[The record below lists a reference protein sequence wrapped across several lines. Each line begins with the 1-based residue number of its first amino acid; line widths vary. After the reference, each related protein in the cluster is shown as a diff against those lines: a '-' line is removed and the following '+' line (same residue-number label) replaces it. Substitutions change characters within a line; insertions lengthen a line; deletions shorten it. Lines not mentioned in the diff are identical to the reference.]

1 MAYGEPPGNGR
12 WHPIRSDIESCSVAF
27 TYTQHIYKYTPKTEK
42 ADRKTGRQ
50 TDTEI
55 ETETGRTRDVT

>member
-1 MAYGEPPGNGR
+1 MYT
-12 WHPIRSDIESCSVAF
+12 HHKHIHTYSHITD